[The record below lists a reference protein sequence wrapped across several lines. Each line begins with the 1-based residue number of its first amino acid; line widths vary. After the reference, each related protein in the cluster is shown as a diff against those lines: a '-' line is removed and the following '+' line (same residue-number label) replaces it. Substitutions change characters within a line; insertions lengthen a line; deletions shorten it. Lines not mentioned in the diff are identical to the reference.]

1 MTTAARPMRD
11 RLGRVYTPAVG
22 PRLRPFLWIILISFA
37 LLGANGAYL
46 SSVTALTWLRGTT
59 QQTPFYML
67 MVAFHLVLGFLLIVP
82 FIVFGMSHL
91 ATSWKRPNKA
101 AVRFGL
107 ALLGMSLLIL
117 VSGLI
122 LVRVGGF
129 EIRDPRVREVGYW
142 LHVVTPFAAVALYV
156 KHRLAGPRIRWE
168 WARRLSVAVAVF
180 VLSMGILHFQDPR
193 SFGVKGPK
201 EGEQYFYPSEAITAT
216 GKFIPAKTLMMDGY
230 CMKCHQDAYAGWF
243 HSAHRFSS
251 FNNPAYR
258 SSVRETRR
266 VSLAA
271 DNSTQAA
278 RWCAG
283 CHDPVPFFSGEFDD
297 PNYDDVN
304 NPTSQAGITCTTCH
318 SITNVNDTRG
328 NASYTIEMPEHY
340 PFAYSDDPL
349 LQWINNALVKAKPE
363 MHRKTFFRPILQDA
377 KFCSTCHKVGLPIGV
392 THYKDFVRGQNHYD
406 SYLLSGVS
414 GHGARS
420 FYYPDVAKTNCN
432 ECHMELKPSGD
443 FGAKDFDGKG
453 GREIHDHLFIGAN
466 TGLATLVGNKA
477 VADRHARFL
486 SDKKARIDIFGLRD
500 GGVIEGNLLGPIR
513 PEAPRLK
520 RGGKYLVETVVRTL
534 AIGHPFSE
542 GTADSNEIWVELIAR
557 SGGEVIGRSG
567 GIGEDGHIDPYSH
580 FINIYMLD
588 REGNRIDRRNP
599 QDIFVRLY
607 TKQIPPGAGQV
618 VHFALEVPRSGAGP
632 ISLEARLNY
641 RKFDRTYMNFIYGKG
656 QGPELPVVVMAG
668 DEVQLPVEGGPAAAN
683 EPSPVQPVWQRWNDY
698 GIGLLLEGG
707 TTGGQKGEL
716 KQAEQIFLKVAEMGP
731 ADGWVNLARV
741 YQKEG
746 RIPEALA
753 ALEKAAGHEKPAA
766 PWVIN
771 WLSGQINARN
781 GSLDAAIDRF
791 QSVLSTRV
799 PERKL
804 DFSLDY
810 EVNNELAIAL
820 YARSMQEQA
829 SSPERVDYLRKTIA
843 AYRRT
848 LAIDSENVA
857 AHYGLGRAYG
867 TSPWGDKKLAELMPE
882 TAAAGE
888 DEAKPV
894 DGEAIVKLA
903 GLVASAKTPAA
914 TRRAEAI
921 RLARDIARFADGPQP
936 RYQSRLEPLHEIVE
950 ILGPAWDVE
959 NDEATLIALGHALE
973 VAHVRLQMRLRPDE
987 TAEGRAFAK
996 ARQMNPAAN
1005 HNAQSI
1011 VIHSLHRPGAPGID
1025 APTKAAATEPKIEEH
1040 IATSLAGRTAT
1051 NTGKKP

>member
-1 MTTAARPMRD
+1 MTTAARPMHD
-11 RLGRVYTPAVG
+11 RRGRVYTPAVG
-22 PRLRPFLWIILISFA
+22 PRLRPLLWIILISFA
-37 LLGANGAYL
+37 LLGANGVYL
-46 SSVTALTWLRGTT
+46 TSVTALTWLRGTT

-82 FIVFGMSHL
+82 FLVFGTIHL
-91 ATSWKRPNKA
+91 VTSWKRPNRA

-107 ALLGMSLLIL
+107 ALLGTSILIL
-117 VSGLI
+117 VSGLM

-142 LHVVTPFAAVALYV
+142 LHVLTPLAAVALYV

-168 WARRLSVAVAVF
+168 WARRLSVAVAGF
-180 VLSMGILHFQDPR
+180 VVLMGILHSQDPR
-193 SFGVKGPK
+193 SFGVKGPR
-201 EGEQYFYPSEAITAT
+201 EGKQYFYPSESITAT

-230 CMKCHQDAYAGWF
+230 CMKCHQDAYTGWF

-258 SSVRETRR
+258 TSVRETRR
-266 VSLAA
+266 VSLAV
-271 DNSTQAA
+271 DGSTQAA

-328 NASYTIEMPEHY
+328 NAAYTIEEPEHY
-340 PFAYSDDPL
+340 PFASSDDPL

-363 MHRKTFFRPILQDA
+363 MHKKTFFRPILKDP
-377 KFCSTCHKVGLPIGV
+377 KFCSTCHKVGLPFGV

-420 FYYPDVAKTNCN
+420 FYYPEVAKTNCN

-466 TGLATLVGNKA
+466 TGLAALLGNKA

-486 SDKKARIDIFGLRD
+486 SDKKVRIDIFGLRA
-500 GGVIEGNLLGPIR
+500 GGVIEGDLLGPIR
-513 PEAPRLK
+513 PGAPVLK

-534 AIGHPFSE
+534 AVGHPFSQ
-542 GTADSNEIWVELIAR
+542 GTVDSNEIWVELIAR
-557 SGGEVIGRSG
+557 SGGRVIGRSG
-567 GIGEDGHIDPYSH
+567 GMASDDSVDPYSH
-580 FINIYMLD
+580 FINVFMLD

-599 QDIFVRLY
+599 QDIFVQLY
-607 TKQIPPGAGQV
+607 NKQIPPGAGQV
-618 VHFALEVPRSGAGP
+618 VHFALEVPATAAGP

-641 RKFDRTYMNFIYGKG
+641 RKFDRTYMNYIYGKG
-656 QGPELPVVVMAG
+656 KGPKLPVVVMAK
-668 DEVQLPVEGGPAAAN
+668 DEVQLAVEGGPPAAN

-746 RIPEALA
+746 RIPDALA

-781 GSLDAAIDRF
+781 GSLDAAIERF
-791 QSVLSTRV
+791 QSVLTTRI

-810 EVNNELAIAL
+810 EVNNELAVAL
-820 YARSMQEQA
+820 YARAIQERA
-829 SSPERVDYLRKTIA
+829 STPERVDYLRKTIA

-867 TSPWGDKKLAELMPE
+867 TSPWGANKLAEFIPA
-882 TAAAGE
+882 AAAGAGDSE
-888 DEAKPV
+888 TPVEA
-894 DGEAIVKLA
+894 EAVVKLA
-903 GLVASAKTPAA
+903 AQVADAKAPAA
-914 TRRAEAI
+914 IRQAGAV
-921 RLARDIARFADGPQP
+921 RLARDIAQFADGPRP
-936 RYQSRLEPLHEIVE
+936 RYQSRLEPLHEIVA
-950 ILGPAWDVE
+950 ILGPAWDAE
-959 NDEATLIALGHALE
+959 IDNTTLIALGHALE

-996 ARQMNPAAN
+996 ARQKDPAAN

-1011 VIHSLHRPGAPGID
+1011 VIHSLNRPGAPGID
-1025 APTKAAATEPKIEEH
+1025 APIEAAATEPIKEVNT
-1040 IATSLAGRTAT
+1040 ATSLARRTAK
-1051 NTGKKP
+1051 NTGAKP